1 VFYVLS
7 KLGFL
12 FLRPSNALILALLL
26 GVGLR
31 VFGWRRRGA
40 ELIGIALSILVLCS
54 WTGLPTILLRP
65 LEQRFSVPD
74 DPDRLNPAGIL
85 VLGGVIDSGLS
96 TELHS
101 AELIDGAERLV
112 VAAELARRYP
122 NARILLSGGSNGVFA
137 NNDVAESAVA
147 RDLLIEFGVPAARI
161 SIEDHSRNTHENAV
175 FSFSAAEPAPREQ
188 WLLVTSAFH
197 MPRAIGTFRAAG
209 WNGVVAWPVDYRNGA
224 TTDWFG
230 GRTAAEGLTM
240 TDMAVREW
248 IGLVAYRFAGY
259 TDALLPR
266 P

>member
-1 VFYVLS
+1 MFYVLS
-7 KLGFL
+7 KIGFL

-31 VFGWRRRGA
+31 LFGWRRRGA
-40 ELIGIALSILVLCS
+40 ELIGIALTLLVICA
-54 WTGLPTILLRP
+54 WTGVPTVLLRP
-65 LEQRFSVPD
+65 LEQRFSVPAA
-74 DPDRLNPAGIL
+74 PDRLAPAGIL
-85 VLGGVIDSGLS
+85 VLGGVVDTGLS
-96 TELHS
+96 TERHS
-101 AELIDGAERLV
+101 TELIDGAERLI

-122 NARILLSGGSNGVFA
+122 EARILLSGGSNGVFT
-137 NNDVAESAVA
+137 NDDLAESAIA
-147 RDLLIEFGVPAARI
+147 RGLLIGVGVPAERI
-161 SIEDHSRNTHENAV
+161 TIEERSRNTRENAV
-175 FSFSAAEPAPREQ
+175 FSFAAVEPKPQEQ

-224 TTDWFG
+224 AIGWLG

-240 TDMAVREW
+240 TDMAIREW

-259 TDALLPR
+259 TDGLLPR

>member
-12 FLRPSNALILALLL
+12 FLRPSNALVLALLL
-26 GVGLR
+26 GAGLR
-31 VFGWRRRGA
+31 LFGWRRRGA
-40 ELIGIALSILVLCS
+40 ELIGIALAVLVVCA
-54 WTGLPTILLRP
+54 WTGVPTMLLRP
-65 LEQRFSVPD
+65 LEQRFSVPA
-74 DPDRLNPAGIL
+74 DPDHLNPAGIL
-85 VLGGVIDSGLS
+85 VLGGVVDTGLS
-96 TELHS
+96 TERRS
-101 AELIDGAERLV
+101 TELIDGAERV
-112 VAAELARRYP
+112 IVAAELARRYP
-122 NARILLSGGSNGVFA
+122 EARVLLSGGSNGVFT
-137 NNDVAESAVA
+137 NNEIAESVVA

-161 SIEDHSRNTHENAV
+161 TIEDRSRNTHENAV
-175 FSFSAAEPAPREQ
+175 FSFSAVEPTPRDQ

-224 TTDWFG
+224 DTNWFG

-240 TDMAVREW
+240 TDIAVREW
-248 IGLVAYRFAGY
+248 IGLIAYRFAGY

>member
-1 VFYVLS
+1 MFYVLS

-26 GVGLR
+26 GAALR
-31 VFGWRRRGA
+31 LFGWRRRGA
-40 ELIGIALSILVLCS
+40 ELIGIALGVLVVCA
-54 WTGLPTILLRP
+54 WTGVPTLLLRP
-65 LEQRFSVPD
+65 LEQRFPMPA
-74 DPDRLNPAGIL
+74 DPGHLNPAGIL
-85 VLGGVIDSGLS
+85 VLGGVIDTGLTTERRS
-96 TELHS
+96 T
-101 AELIDGAERLV
+101 ELIDGAERV
-112 VAAELARRYP
+112 IVAAELARRYP
-122 NARILLSGGSNGVFA
+122 QARILLSGGSNGVFA
-137 NNDVAESAVA
+137 NDEIAESVLA
-147 RDLLIEFGVPAARI
+147 RDLLIEFGVPAGRI
-161 SIEDHSRNTHENAV
+161 TIEDRSRNTHENAV
-175 FSFSAAEPAPREQ
+175 FSFAAVEPTPRDQ

-224 TTDWFG
+224 DTSWFG

-248 IGLVAYRFAGY
+248 IGLIAYRFAGY

>member
-1 VFYVLS
+1 MFYVLS

-26 GVGLR
+26 GAELR
-31 VFGWRRRGA
+31 LFGWRRRGS
-40 ELIGIALSILVLCS
+40 ELIGIALGVLVVCA

-65 LEQRFSVPD
+65 LEQQFSTPA

-85 VLGGVIDSGLS
+85 ILGGVIDTGLS
-96 TELHS
+96 TERHS
-101 AELIDGAERLV
+101 PELIDGAERII

-122 NARILLSGGSNGVFA
+122 QARIVLSGGSNGVFA
-137 NNDVAESAVA
+137 NTETAESVIA
-147 RDLLIEFGVPAARI
+147 RDLLIEFGVPATRI
-161 SIEDHSRNTHENAV
+161 TIEDRSRNTHENAV
-175 FSFSAAEPAPREQ
+175 FSFSAVEPTPQEQ

-197 MPRAIGTFRAAG
+197 MPRAMGTFRAAG
-209 WNGVVAWPVDYRNGA
+209 WNGVIAWPVDYRNGA
-224 TTDWFG
+224 DTNWFG

-240 TDMAVREW
+240 TDLAIREW